1 MSDCNSSKIWHIKF
15 WADKNRTFSFFSFFR
30 EICFCDETL
39 GIGLGEELSLIWRA
53 NSEPKR
59 ESWIGVGLNRY
70 SNLGLKSNPDEQ
82 QKPIVLKPCLK
93 NLPTL
98 IPSSSSSSSSSSS
111 YSYSYR
117 ERERER
123 EICWVQQSVQYE
135 GSPPLPTI
143 TCCWKIQFWSASIT
157 LALIVFLLA
166 KLINFFL
173 HLHLHQQHKSTKTMR
188 PICGMESVVLLHWR
202 LTCSEIAR
210 IIDKDNAVAA
220 LWGIN
225 SSKRKRRRRI
235 GRIKIEMQ

>member
-1 MSDCNSSKIWHIKF
+1 MTCQIVILSKIWHIKF
-15 WADKNRTFSFFSFFR
+15 WADKNVTFSFLFFFWGNLFFLWGR
-30 EICFCDETL
+30 L
-39 GIGLGEELSLIWRA
+39 GLGEELSLIWRA

-59 ESWIGVGLNRY
+59 GSWIGVGLNRY

-82 QKPIVLKPCLK
+82 HKPIVLKPCSK
-93 NLPTL
+93 NLPTF
-98 IPSSSSSSSSSSS
+98 IPSSSSSSS
-111 YSYSYR
+111 YSYSY
-117 ERERER
+117 RER

-143 TCCWKIQFWSASIT
+143 TCCWKSQFWSASIT